1 MVGHRPAFLHSPGL
15 WSLAESP
22 HTVSRCHTEQYR
34 LPTPADHC
42 THLKHLLMT
51 VPDRP
56 ALIPIV
62 EKSAARTLELTPYV
76 DPYPLYFLCRYL
88 HTNTNMGDQLSIRE
102 LKSLFTTQ
110 LDTTRE
116 DTYTFYVAILP
127 WYHYTIWQLCH
138 LLLETSYAIV
148 CQGGRGHSNL

>member
-1 MVGHRPAFLHSPGL
+1 MIGHRPAFLHSPGL
-15 WSLAESP
+15 WSPAESP

-42 THLKHLLMT
+42 THLKLLPIRLWAPCTHLKLLLMT

-62 EKSAARTLELTPYV
+62 EKSAALTLALTPYV

-116 DTYTFYVAILP
+116 DTHTFYVAILP
-127 WYHYTIWQLCH
+127 WYHYTI
-138 LLLETSYAIV
+138 
-148 CQGGRGHSNL
+148 